1 MASNAKKL
9 LRLSKSRVNG
19 EREIL
24 KSLRSQVKTDPDNV
38 MELSKAALILI
49 KQCDKDM
56 IGLKLVDEIF
66 NDMIEGST
74 FSSEEQKLGLL
85 MKGFKPISHKG
96 IFHILKKRYGKTEGS
111 EFETNECL
119 VVMTH
124 VTLPNDRS
132 GLPHKF
138 PPLKM
143 KILSTVNHLQ
153 FEIFGES
160 SVLFALFCLKT
171 ILQSYLK
178 QLPEKIEHC
187 YKSPTNRDDDN
198 LVTSEESIED
208 TDSTSQDT
216 MSSEGGKSPS
226 PIFHSRQ
233 KSATTPAK
241 PVGELFKEL
250 EMSPSPPPS
259 IDSPVKYM
267 LTPTQSP
274 ARPSVPTPTLSLS
287 SPSIS
292 PPQVPRTPAIATS
305 PSAIP
310 TTDNKKTK
318 MNKEVAIA
326 ECLECALNRISNS
339 IESIAKQKVVL
350 CFECSLQCFD
360 LPDPILT
367 FSTNLYKIICRT
379 EILQFDSMQ
388 IFKDNLGNIIRS
400 VVSKLEGGAPVL
412 FCKLMQFFSY
422 GTHVDKD
429 RLASVSRTVLGF
441 CCTEEFG
448 DVFIRDR
455 QARRKIF
462 GYLGQTGSFFA
473 FMCITECLYL
483 MFTKGLDMQKVLP
496 SNLQFIID
504 MFREVQ
510 SISDDLEYHDFV
522 SEVSRSIIQTVYKN
536 ELIDFYEITKKTF
549 KLGNETLEIVSDNMV
564 YIDKL
569 NSRLFH
575 FLYLGDSYYSEPIPT
590 NSLIFSE
597 DLKQVSSN
605 RWTFSFEND
614 TIFQRWKIQ
623 NSKKDEN
630 VQEKAD
636 ENADELYND
645 DAQSDSGD
653 GEPDSDYKPLQTVE
667 GGFTIARDDVMKYWD
682 RRPNVKRKFLPG
694 ISGKNWPKM
703 YNSPCVVVLGYNR
716 VQEPDSQKRSCNF
729 ARIKG
734 TCKVCKSLHLYAVVE
749 NPFHEEIMEDDT
761 IKYTPIK
768 DCVFSVTVIGRF
780 HDKADGPPGEP
791 DISNPVHDVKK
802 STGYHLKGKERELL
816 AKRATKIGIK
826 ATYLEQLDF
835 ANEGEL
841 KQVITNIFSLF
852 SLMLSYFRVIQQVS
866 DPSLLSRWP
875 GESRKRRRKEEKHF
889 MNQY

>member
-9 LRLSKSRVNG
+9 LRLSKSRVFG

-24 KSLRSQVKTDPDNV
+24 KSLRNQVKTDPDNV
-38 MELSKAALILI
+38 MELSKAALILR

-56 IGLKLVDEIF
+56 IGLKLVEEVF

-74 FSSEEQKLGLL
+74 FSDEEQKLELF

-96 IFHILKKRYGKTEGS
+96 MFQILKKRFGKSEGC
-111 EFETNECL
+111 EFELNECQ

-143 KILSTVNHLQ
+143 KIYSSVKHLK
-153 FEIFGES
+153 FEIYGES

-178 QLPEKIEHC
+178 QLPETIEQC
-187 YKSPTNRDDDN
+187 YKSPNDNVDDN
-198 LVTSEESIED
+198 FVTS
-208 TDSTSQDT
+208 DSTSQDA
-216 MSSEGGKSPS
+216 MSSEDEKSPS
-226 PIFHSRQ
+226 PIFHSRR
-233 KSATTPAK
+233 KSATTPVK
-241 PVGELFKEL
+241 PVGELFEEL

-259 IDSPVKYM
+259 EATPAKYM

-274 ARPSVPTPTLSLS
+274 ARLSVPTPTLSLS

-292 PPQVPRTPAIATS
+292 PPPGSRTPASGVAIS
-305 PSAIP
+305 PAALP
-310 TTDNKKTK
+310 TTDSQ
-318 MNKEVAIA
+318 KETMSKEIVNA

-339 IESIAKQKVVL
+339 IESITKHKVVL
-350 CFECSLQCFD
+350 CFECSFQCLD
-360 LPDPILT
+360 CLDPIT
-367 FSTNLYKIICRT
+367 NFSNHLYQIICNA
-379 EILQFDSMQ
+379 ELLKFDSMQ
-388 IFKDNLGNIIRS
+388 IFKDNLKNIIES
-400 VVSKLEGGAPVL
+400 VIYKMGRGAPVL
-412 FCKLMQFFSY
+412 FCKVMQFLSH
-422 GTHVDKD
+422 GSQVDKD
-429 RLASVSRTVLGF
+429 RLASVSRTLLGF

-448 DVFIRDR
+448 DVFIHDR
-455 QARRKIF
+455 EARRNLF
-462 GYLGQTGSFFA
+462 GYLGKTGSFFA
-473 FMCITECLYL
+473 FMCVVECLYL
-483 MFTKGLDMQKVLP
+483 MFTNGMEMQKILP
-496 SNLQFIID
+496 SNLQYIIK
-504 MFREVQ
+504 MLSNAE

-522 SEVSRSIIQTVYKN
+522 SEVSRSIIEVVYKN
-536 ELIDFYEITKKTF
+536 ELIDFYEITMKTF
-549 KLGNETLEIVSDNMV
+549 KLENQSLEVVSDHMI

-575 FLYLGDSYYSEPIPT
+575 FIYLGDSYYSEPIPLR
-590 NSLIFSE
+590 SLIFSE

-605 RWTFSFEND
+605 RWTFSFESD
-614 TIFQRWKIQ
+614 AIFR
-623 NSKKDEN
+623 SHN
-630 VQEKAD
+630 VKNKEIMKEKLETHD
-636 ENADELYND
+636 GDSDVYND

-653 GEPDSDYKPLQTVE
+653 GEKDSEYKPLQTVE
-667 GGFTIARDDVMKYWD
+667 AGFTIEKKDVLKYWD

-729 ARIKG
+729 ARVKG
-734 TCKVCKSLHLYAVVE
+734 TCKLCKALHLYAVVE

-761 IKYTPIK
+761 IKYTPSK
-768 DCVFSVTVIGRF
+768 DCVFSVMVIGRF

-791 DISNPVHDVKK
+791 DISNPVHDMKK
-802 STGYHLKGKERELL
+802 STGYHLKGRERELL
-816 AKRATKIGIK
+816 ANRATKIGIK

-835 ANEGEL
+835 ANEAEL
-841 KQVITNIFSLF
+841 KQVMKNDFS
-852 SLMLSYFRVIQQVS
+852 
-866 DPSLLSRWP
+866 
-875 GESRKRRRKEEKHF
+875 
-889 MNQY
+889 

>member
-1 MASNAKKL
+1 MADNAKKL

-187 YKSPTNRDDDN
+187 YKSLTNRDDDN

-241 PVGELFKEL
+241 PGGELFKEL

-287 SPSIS
+287 SPSIF
-292 PPQVPRTPAIATS
+292 PPQVPRTSAIATS

-504 MFREVQ
+504 MFRGAV
-510 SISDDLEYHDFV
+510 
-522 SEVSRSIIQTVYKN
+522 
-536 ELIDFYEITKKTF
+536 
-549 KLGNETLEIVSDNMV
+549 
-564 YIDKL
+564 
-569 NSRLFH
+569 
-575 FLYLGDSYYSEPIPT
+575 
-590 NSLIFSE
+590 
-597 DLKQVSSN
+597 
-605 RWTFSFEND
+605 
-614 TIFQRWKIQ
+614 
-623 NSKKDEN
+623 
-630 VQEKAD
+630 
-636 ENADELYND
+636 
-645 DAQSDSGD
+645 
-653 GEPDSDYKPLQTVE
+653 
-667 GGFTIARDDVMKYWD
+667 
-682 RRPNVKRKFLPG
+682 
-694 ISGKNWPKM
+694 
-703 YNSPCVVVLGYNR
+703 
-716 VQEPDSQKRSCNF
+716 NF
-729 ARIKG
+729 
-734 TCKVCKSLHLYAVVE
+734 
-749 NPFHEEIMEDDT
+749 
-761 IKYTPIK
+761 
-768 DCVFSVTVIGRF
+768 
-780 HDKADGPPGEP
+780 
-791 DISNPVHDVKK
+791 
-802 STGYHLKGKERELL
+802 
-816 AKRATKIGIK
+816 
-826 ATYLEQLDF
+826 
-835 ANEGEL
+835 
-841 KQVITNIFSLF
+841 
-852 SLMLSYFRVIQQVS
+852 
-866 DPSLLSRWP
+866 
-875 GESRKRRRKEEKHF
+875 
-889 MNQY
+889 